1 LTTFNLDKI
10 NGYLGRVPQEFDG
23 KSAHIGWFEDAKYE
37 DGTPVAEVAAQNEF
51 GVPTEHIP
59 PRPFMRPTVA
69 DKGMEWA
76 TNLGLGVVEVQD
88 KNMTATQV
96 LDAVGSGAAGDI
108 QKTISL
114 ITSPAISAY
123 TISKRLERGNA
134 SIKPLV
140 DTGQMLASLHA
151 VTVSE

>member
-1 LTTFNLDKI
+1 
-10 NGYLGRVPQEFDG
+10 
-23 KSAHIGWFEDAKYE
+23 
-37 DGTPVAEVAAQNEF
+37 
-51 GVPTEHIP
+51 
-59 PRPFMRPTVA
+59 
-69 DKGMEWA
+69 MEWA

-88 KNMTATQV
+88 RNMTATQV

-114 ITSPAISAY
+114 ITSPSISAY